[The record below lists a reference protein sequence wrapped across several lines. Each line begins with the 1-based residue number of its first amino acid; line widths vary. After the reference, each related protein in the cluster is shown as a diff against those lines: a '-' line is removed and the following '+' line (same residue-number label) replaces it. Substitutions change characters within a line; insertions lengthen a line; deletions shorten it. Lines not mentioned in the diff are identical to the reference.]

1 MDRVPSPSP
10 DLLDAYRRGVSA
22 LLEGRLDDA
31 AKDLA
36 APLEAGLPEARLAW
50 AKLHLE
56 REDGAAARA
65 ILSDL
70 LAAPPSDPGGH
81 AYLLV
86 LDAAAAA
93 RTRDIPGAL
102 QSLDAASRV
111 DSRMDPVVRAL
122 RRRIEKDRPPR
133 VRF

>member
-10 DLLDAYRRGVSA
+10 DLLDAYRRGVNA
-22 LLEGRLDDA
+22 LVEGRLDA
-31 AKDLA
+31 AAEDLA

-50 AKLHLE
+50 AKLRLE
-56 REDGAAARA
+56 REDGPGARA
-65 ILSDL
+65 ILAEL
-70 LAAPPSDPGGH
+70 LATPPSDPGAH

-93 RTRDIPGAL
+93 RSRDVPGAL
-102 QSLDAASRV
+102 RALEAASRV
-111 DSRMDPVVRAL
+111 DPRMDPVIRAL

>member
-10 DLLDAYRRGVSA
+10 DLLDAYRRGVNA
-22 LLEGRLDDA
+22 LIEGRLDA
-31 AKDLA
+31 AADDLA
-36 APLEAGLPEARLAW
+36 APLAAGLPEARLAW
-50 AKLHLE
+50 VKLQLE

-65 ILSDL
+65 ALAEL
-70 LAAPPSDPGGH
+70 LATPPSDPAGH

-86 LDAAAAA
+86 LEASAAA
-93 RTRDIPGAL
+93 RTRDLPGAL
-102 QSLDAASRV
+102 QALDAASRV
-111 DSRMDPVVRAL
+111 DPRMDPVVRAL